1 MNSKIIDFSSEAHKE
16 LNIVQNAVKQVLAE
30 AVDSFTSDD
39 KTLAAEVEPLE
50 EVIDDLQDDLNI
62 RHIERL
68 KNGQCTIELGFI
80 LSDILTNYERIADHC
95 SNIAVCVLQ
104 LEERDLEAHDYLI
117 KMKTDNEDFKQKY
130 KKYKNLYVLPQC
142 DRM

>member
-1 MNSKIIDFSSEAHKE
+1 M
-16 LNIVQNAVKQVLAE
+16 
-30 AVDSFTSDD
+30 
-39 KTLAAEVEPLE
+39 
-50 EVIDDLQDDLNI
+50 
-62 RHIERL
+62 
-68 KNGQCTIELGFI
+68 
-80 LSDILTNYERIADHC
+80 TNYERIADHC

-130 KKYKNLYVLPQC
+130 KKYKNSYVLPQC

>member
-1 MNSKIIDFSSEAHKE
+1 M
-16 LNIVQNAVKQVLAE
+16 
-30 AVDSFTSDD
+30 
-39 KTLAAEVEPLE
+39 TLAAVVEPLE
-50 EVIDDLQDDLNI
+50 EVIDDLQDDLKI

-80 LSDILTNYERIADHC
+80 LSDIMTNYERIADHC

>member
-1 MNSKIIDFSSEAHKE
+1 MKSVGVFDILGPIMVGPSSSHTAGAARLGK
-16 LNIVQNAVKQVLAE
+16 VARAVAG
-30 AVDSFTSDD
+30 ADI
-39 KTLAAEVEPLE
+39 E
-50 EVIDDLQDDLNI
+50 EVIDDLQDDLKI

-80 LSDILTNYERIADHC
+80 LSDIMTNYERIADHC

>member
-1 MNSKIIDFSSEAHKE
+1 MNSKKIDFSSEAHKE
-16 LNIVQNAVKQVLAE
+16 LSIVQNAVKQVLAE
-30 AVDSFTSDD
+30 AVDSFTLDD

-50 EVIDDLQDDLNI
+50 EVIDDLQDDLKI

-80 LSDILTNYERIADHC
+80 LSDIMTNYERIADHC

>member
-1 MNSKIIDFSSEAHKE
+1 MNSKKIDFSSEAHKE

-39 KTLAAEVEPLE
+39 KILAAEVEPLE
-50 EVIDDLQDDLNI
+50 EVIDDLQDDLKI

-80 LSDILTNYERIADHC
+80 LSDIMTNYERIADHC